1 MDELDGEGTNDGGLG
16 AAGWADTRRVAT
28 AERIARAVAD
38 LEFDKAVFPGWIKRG
53 SVKYDNHGNCE
64 VAFTVAAEH
73 RGVFAELGKAMRVPL
88 RITIEKFDGT
98 ER

>member
-1 MDELDGEGTNDGGLG
+1 MDERDGDGANGGGLG
-16 AAGWADTRRVAT
+16 AAGWNDTRRVAT
-28 AERIARAVAD
+28 ADRIARAVED
-38 LEFDKAVFPGWIKRG
+38 LAFDRATFPGWIKRG
-53 SVKYDNHGNCE
+53 TVKYDNNGNCE

-88 RITIEKFDGT
+88 LITIEKFDGT